1 MSIELDDITSGYNV
15 QKINSNFQKVENY
28 VNDNLL
34 HRAQTGVAG
43 EAMMERDL
51 DMNGNEILNYPV
63 DVSNPNSLVNKG
75 YVDAAVGKSLRFTD
89 NIQVANYGA
98 AGRANSLQGYDSTG
112 NPVPIF
118 SYTETADLA
127 FKLASHNNGLG
138 AGLIGAEVSGT
149 VADKTLYYTPE
160 QFGAKASNS
169 TLDRYTN
176 ALAFQTALNQI
187 QADGGGKL
195 VCKGGSTYYIGF
207 PIYVRSNTDFDLN
220 GATLVFVNPVFRKG
234 RGGIVIGS
242 SYEANYDQAMSAYSD
257 GSYATN
263 TGTTENTSYVNPA
276 QKQWLR
282 DNPSFTEVSYARVHN
297 GRINAYFDGTDGTNG
312 GYGINFVNSAHCSA
326 YDVEGS
332 GWTQLIG
339 MGSDVPPET
348 PSNYDCH
355 AYNLTVTSP
364 DLVRTF
370 YSIGF
375 IANSTECSIRDAIQV
390 APITAGTNNGS
401 GVATNFS
408 QNCTIENIS
417 IPNLGQT
424 VSSEGVLINNTSGS
438 VVRNI
443 MVRNCRRVVSTFY
456 VDVTTLDV
464 TKPNIIQGVS
474 GTGVVALISLRS
486 KYDLVSDFVTETTTP
501 YDILLGNT
509 NASGNI
515 IKQEPSSLGVTETSS
530 FFLRNY
536 LQNNTVKG
544 YARKLKYIRPADILT
559 SQKSDTNGWNF
570 NKTVT
575 TKAGVDLQFLWE
587 VPDTFKALDT
597 ITLFCSFNATGDAA
611 FTAGSTVLAE
621 LIQMTAF
628 DGNINT
634 APYTSFSNTRVAA
647 TGQTDTSLTSQ
658 YSTAVSPGFALM
670 SDTTNGLSN
679 SWYVHLRM
687 YNNVNNNYMKEI
699 RISYWG

>member
-1 MSIELDDITSGYNV
+1 MATVKIADLPSVETLQDTDYFVLDQSDKTRKLTYAQLKSKMNPVSQTELASTTGATLIGTAAG
-15 QKINSNFQKVENY
+15 Q
-28 VNDNLL
+28 NL
-34 HRAQTGVAG
+34 Q
-43 EAMMERDL
+43 EAL
-51 DMNGNEILNYPV
+51 
-63 DVSNPNSLVNKG
+63 
-75 YVDAAVGKSLRFTD
+75 D
-89 NIQVANYGA
+89 NISGEVN
-98 AGRANSLQGYDSTG
+98 LTQG
-112 NPVPIF
+112 
-118 SYTETADLA
+118 
-127 FKLASHNNGLG
+127 
-138 AGLIGAEVSGT
+138 GT
-149 VADKTLYYTPE
+149 VAEAIQYITPE
-160 QFGAKASNS
+160 MFGAKASNS
-169 TLDRYTN
+169 AADRYTN
-176 ALAFQTALNQI
+176 ALAFQNALNKI
-187 QADGGGKL
+187 EEMGSGKL
-195 VCKGGSTYYIGF
+195 VCSGGTYYIGF

-220 GATLVFVNPVFRKG
+220 GSTLVFVNPVFRKG

-242 SYEANYDQAMSAYSD
+242 SYEANYTQAMSAYSD

-263 TGTTENTSYVNPA
+263 TGKTENTSYVNPA

-282 DNPSFTEVSYARVHN
+282 DNPSFIEVSYSRVHN

-312 GYGINFVNSAHCSA
+312 GYGINFVNSAHCAA
-326 YDVEGS
+326 YDIEGS

-375 IANSTECSIRDAIQV
+375 IANSTECSIRDSIQI
-390 APITAGTNNGS
+390 APMTDGTSNGS

-424 VSSEGVLINNTSGS
+424 ASSEGVLINNTSGS
-438 VVRNI
+438 IIRNI

-456 VDVTTLDV
+456 VDATTLDS
-464 TKPNIIQGVS
+464 TKPNIIQGIS
-474 GTGVVALISLRS
+474 GMGTVALISLRS
-486 KYDLVSDFVTETTTP
+486 KYDLITDFITETTTP
-501 YDILLGNT
+501 NDILFGNT

-515 IKQEPSSLGVTETSS
+515 IKQEPSSLGVTETST

-536 LQNNTVKG
+536 LQNNTVRG
-544 YARKLKYIRPADILT
+544 YTRKIKYLRPADILVN
-559 SQKSDTNGWNF
+559 SKSDTNGWNY

-575 TKAGVDLQFLWE
+575 TKVGVDLHFLWE
-587 VPDTFKALDT
+587 VPDNIKALDT
-597 ITLFCSFNATGDAA
+597 ISLFCSFNASLDTA
-611 FTAGSTVLAE
+611 FTTGSTILAE
-621 LIQMTAF
+621 LIQMSAF

-634 APYTSFSNTRVAA
+634 SPYTAFSNTRVAA
-647 TGQTDTSLTSQ
+647 SGQTDTSLTAQ
-658 YSTAVSPGFALM
+658 YSSSVSPGLVLM
-670 SDTTNGLSN
+670 SDTTNGLAN